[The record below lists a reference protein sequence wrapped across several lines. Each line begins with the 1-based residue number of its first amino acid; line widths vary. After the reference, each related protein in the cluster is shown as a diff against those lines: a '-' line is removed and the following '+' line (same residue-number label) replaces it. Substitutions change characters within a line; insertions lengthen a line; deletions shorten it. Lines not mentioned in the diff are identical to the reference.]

1 MESKNEI
8 GEFLPTRKSLL
19 SRLKNWEDNDSWR
32 DFFETYWR
40 LIYDVARQSG
50 FNDAE
55 AQDIVQETVVSVSG
69 QIGEFQYD
77 PGKGR
82 FKSWLRL
89 IARRRIADQLRKK
102 YKQGALKE
110 QDGVEHLKAQEQGSD
125 EVGDSTTAELDAVWD
140 REWQKR
146 LITLAMERVKRRVKA
161 EHFQIFEL
169 CTVQEWPVA
178 KVSKTLGVTMTMIYV
193 TRHRIAGMLKKEL
206 RKLQEETA

>member
-69 QIGEFQYD
+69 QI
-77 PGKGR
+77 
-82 FKSWLRL
+82 
-89 IARRRIADQLRKK
+89 ARRRIADQLRKK
-102 YKQGALKE
+102 YQQGALKE
-110 QDGVEHLKAQEQGSD
+110 QDGVEHLKAEEQGSD

-146 LITLAMERVKRRVKA
+146 LIMLAMERVKRRVKA

-206 RKLQEETA
+206 RKLHEETA